1 MRRVKDEA
9 KALRWNKIIAEH
21 EESFMGKQDKW
32 VNRWVVRSA
41 SDPTETY
48 IVGQDANGN
57 YGCSCKGWIFHHSKP
72 GFVNDEHK
80 HIAWVI
86 AAGGTHAYG
95 VMTMTEAVVERLV
108 GGL

>member
-1 MRRVKDEA
+1 MRRVRDEA
-9 KALRWNKIIAEH
+9 KALHWREVIAEQ
-21 EESFMGKQDKW
+21 EESFYMAKDKW
-32 VNRWVVRSA
+32 INRWVVRS
-41 SDPTETY
+41 STDPTETY
-48 IVGQDANGN
+48 IVGQDAAGN
-57 YGCSCKGWIFHHSKP
+57 YGCSCKGWIFNHSKP
-72 GFVNDEHK
+72 TFVNEEHK